1 MKKIPSKIR
10 IGGEDIEVRFV
21 ERCDDN
27 SIGTAQNATGLIEIA
42 DKFSKDSLQSESS
55 KVGTFYHEV
64 VHIILDTMH
73 HKLMSNEAFVCIFAA
88 FLNEAMTNAV
98 FIEKYDNDTLH

>member
-1 MKKIPSKIR
+1 MVGFFRRKQS
-10 IGGEDIEVRFV
+10 
-21 ERCDDN
+21 
-27 SIGTAQNATGLIEIA
+27 TGLIEIA